1 MPKVW
6 NERPDQPL
14 TWNIIKIAQGAL
26 VKSFETWTKTNM
38 APLRGWGPRG
48 ARVKGKAPFA
58 RWQTMTFI
66 AALRLGGIAA
76 PCLFDGPINGEVFL
90 A

>member
-38 APLRGWGPRG
+38 APLRGWVRAMRPRIS
-48 ARVKGKAPFA
+48 AEIAKEKAIEKP
-58 RWQTMTFI
+58 T
-66 AALRLGGIAA
+66 L
-76 PCLFDGPINGEVFL
+76 PV
-90 A
+90 